1 MDWTTERRRP
11 FEIPTPGLFLAPQL
25 AEVVAVND
33 PLELGRVQVRLLGY
47 DGVQGQDGPVWARV
61 GVPFAGDVYGAFFL
75 PDVGEEVIVAF
86 LNGEARL
93 PVVLGSL
100 WNGRAAPPESLPGD
114 RVDRWT
120 LVGKAGTRIAI
131 VEESAGSETVEI
143 STPGGAICTI
153 TDEGGGKVEITAGG
167 STVTIDSTGITLDA
181 ASTVFV
187 DAARVNVSAAMV
199 TVDAPMTRC
208 SGVVQ
213 CETLIATTVTATT
226 YTIGAGNVW

>member
-1 MDWTTERRRP
+1 MDWIQEKRRP
-11 FEIPTPGLFLAPQL
+11 FEIPTPGLFLAPQV

-33 PLELGRVQVRLLGY
+33 PLGLGRVQVRLLGY

-61 GVPFAGDVYGAFFL
+61 GVPFAGAERGAFFL
-75 PDVGEEVIVAF
+75 PDVGDEVLVAF

-100 WNGRAAPPESLPGD
+100 WNGSAPPPESLPGD

-143 STPGGAICTI
+143 TTPGGARCTI
-153 TDEGGGKVEITAGG
+153 TDEGGGKVEITAAG
-167 STVTIDSTGITLDA
+167 SRVTVNSSGVTVNG
-181 ASTVFV
+181 ASRVNV
-187 DAARVNVSAAMV
+187 QASQVNVSAGMV
-199 TVDAPMTRC
+199 KVDAGMSQF

-213 CETLIATTVTATT
+213 CDTLIATTVVATT
-226 YTIGAGNVW
+226 YSPGAGNIW